1 MELSRETIGSSDQC
15 PTGPEWQ
22 AYAVGRVEQQA
33 LQLMSSHLLACQ
45 QCLEVLDRISS
56 KESRSHPN
64 EPMSPFLLEEN
75 CIRLEEML
83 SGIQIQW
90 EAPTDS
96 ADSNDDSSSIES
108 LKMLGRFEIQGVLGT
123 GGFGRVFFAIKA
135 PKRTAFGT
143 EGDLENFLTEARH
156 AAALDHPNIVP
167 IYDILGDA
175 SGHTLIV
182 MKHVCGKPLS
192 AQHKPG
198 KTTLETT
205 VRQMIVVAKA
215 IHYAH
220 ER

>member
-1 MELSRETIGSSDQC
+1 M
-15 PTGPEWQ
+15 
-22 AYAVGRVEQQA
+22 
-33 LQLMSSHLLACQ
+33 LA
-45 QCLEVLDRISS
+45 
-56 KESRSHPN
+56 
-64 EPMSPFLLEEN
+64 
-75 CIRLEEML
+75 
-83 SGIQIQW
+83 GIQIQW

-123 GGFGRVFFAIKA
+123 GRFGRVFLDYDPLLKRSVAIKD

-192 AQHKPG
+192 AQHKLG
-198 KTTLETT
+198 KTTFTNCAGT
-205 VRQMIVVAKA
+205 VPGFLPS
-215 IHYAH
+215 
-220 ER
+220 